1 MEQFK
6 IRKDGFKEIKKAT
19 LIKTIPLSILA
30 GIGGLII
37 SYFNTNMHKTDV
49 NVFLFI
55 IPILIGLSIFG
66 HFRVIRKQKEILDSY
81 IITIDNNGIT
91 REQHN
96 TPTITI
102 SNVDVIKIIKN
113 SNGSF
118 TIKGNSN
125 IDVIGI
131 PSQIDDYDKLEKLLS
146 EIKQISTKS
155 REAFLQ
161 KISGIFSI
169 LTIGLMVAIYIS
181 KNKIIVGISGT
192 ILLVVLGYSF
202 FELQRSKN
210 IDRKTKN
217 ALWVLIPVTASII
230 GMMYLKLTEHYK

>member
-6 IRKDGFKEIKKAT
+6 IKKEGFKEIKKAL
-19 LIKTIPLSILA
+19 LIKLIPFGLL
-30 GIGGLII
+30 GIVGGII
-37 SYFNTNMHKTDV
+37 ICYVNMSKQESDMTV
-49 NVFLFI
+49 LLFI
-55 IPILIGLSIFG
+55 IPILLVSTIFG
-66 HFRVIRKQKEILDSY
+66 FNRAIKRQMEILESFV
-81 IITIDNNGIT
+81 ITIDDNTIT
-91 REQHN
+91 REQYN
-96 TPTITI
+96 TPTIII
-102 SNVDVIKIIKN
+102 SNVDVSKIIKK

-125 IDVIGI
+125 VNVIGI

-161 KISGIFSI
+161 KISGILSI
-169 LTIGLMVAIYIS
+169 LTIGLMAAIYIS

-230 GMMYLKLTEHYK
+230 GIMYLKLTGQYK